1 MDRWIMVSCFHQLNL
16 IVEVT
21 IFSVK
26 EEAKAIERSREEDE
40 VVSSMTL
47 FSLTSHKITKKIKQ
61 NYSPTVQNQEK
72 GDTHFK

>member
-1 MDRWIMVSCFHQLNL
+1 MVSCFHQLNL

-26 EEAKAIERSREEDE
+26 EEAKAVERSREEDE

-47 FSLTSHKITKKIKQ
+47 FSLASHKITKKIKQ